1 MKSIKT
7 KLRLKRNKSD
17 YNQNRRITN
26 KSLVFKLNQEGKI
39 KNNIEKI
46 LLFKNPKV
54 YKFNP
59 KYERSKSED
68 NDNQIY
74 NETLQLINNYNK
86 KFSENIKSYKEK
98 KNENVTFIKDY
109 KDYKKTNVK
118 KKFIKEIEKKNYIFG
133 HLLNL
138 YDKKLLN
145 IPTKFFESDIYKDSG
160 ILFCKKNKID
170 EYFDQNISDDKK
182 WKKTIKFLEKISDQA
197 QKIYQSQIISQDGN
211 SSAENNFDN
220 GNDKDNDNNSDN
232 NNDEEDYLG
241 KPRKKINKEVLFE
254 FYEKINSFNKEIKK
268 YENDIEKLQKLIS
281 IEEKEHYKPNDKLK
295 TMNKTFINKN
305 IKNKR
310 VSFENKNSTQGTFY
324 NMLNIKKKLS
334 NANNNSSLNIT
345 RYTSST
351 MEPKITTLNTE
362 KKFVKSKTK
371 IFSYKNS
378 NSNLDLSISNNAN
391 LGSNDNNIKNNI
403 DNNSIKKVPTNSNS
417 YISNEPENEN
427 LRLSLGLLNH
437 RRISNRNIKL
447 IKSKSKSINP
457 INIVPSIL
465 KSGYKNKRKSCL
477 PVINVIGLKKNVPQ
491 NNTIIKNANKTLNNP
506 KTIVKP
512 KPIKEI
518 YEKINKTFFAANKK
532 LKNIEKLNELL
543 KEFYGDKMKEYN
555 KSNSVDCYDVY
566 NIYHKIKGKIMLYER
581 NNEIYNHYKEL
592 IPDIMANKIS
602 TIKEQDEKLKKYPVN
617 YFKTICKKKF
627 IEEKDV

>member
-39 KNNIEKI
+39 RNNIEKI

-59 KYERSKSED
+59 KYERNKSED
-68 NDNQIY
+68 NENQIY

-86 KFSENIKSYKEK
+86 KFSKNIKSYKEK
-98 KNENVTFIKDY
+98 KDENGTFIKDY
-109 KDYKKTNVK
+109 KDYKKINVK
-118 KKFIKEIEKKNYIFG
+118 IKYIKEIEKKNYMFG

-138 YDKKLLN
+138 YEKKHLK
-145 IPTKFFESDIYKDSG
+145 IPSKFFESDIYKDSG
-160 ILFCKKNKID
+160 ILFSKNSKIE

-182 WKKTIKFLEKISDQA
+182 WKKTIKFLEKISNQA
-197 QKIYQSQIISQDGN
+197 QKVYKSQIISQVGN
-211 SSAENNFDN
+211 SSAENDI
-220 GNDKDNDNNSDN
+220 DDDNDNANDNDN
-232 NNDEEDYLG
+232 NNDEEDLG
-241 KPRKKINKEVLFE
+241 KPRVKIDKEDLFE

-268 YENDIEKLQKLIS
+268 YENDIKNLKKLIS

-295 TMNKTFINKN
+295 MMNKTFNIKK

-310 VSFENKNSTQGTFY
+310 VSFENENSTQGTFY
-324 NMLNIKKKLS
+324 NILNLKKKLS
-334 NANNNSSLNIT
+334 NANNNSFLNLT

-351 MEPKITTLNTE
+351 MEPKYTALNTE

-371 IFSYKNS
+371 NFSCKNS

-391 LGSNDNNIKNNI
+391 LGNNDNNIKNNI

-447 IKSKSKSINP
+447 IKSKSKSINSNNL
-457 INIVPSIL
+457 IPSIL
-465 KSGYKNKRKSCL
+465 KSGHKNTRKSCL
-477 PVINVIGLKKNVPQ
+477 PVINVIGLKKNIPQ
-491 NNTIIKNANKTLNNP
+491 NKAIIKNENKTFNNP
-506 KTIVKP
+506 KPIVKP

-518 YEKINKTFFAANKK
+518 YEKINKSFFAANKK
-532 LKNIEKLNELL
+532 LKNIEKVNELL

-581 NNEIYNHYKEL
+581 NNEIYTHYKEL

-602 TIKEQDEKLKKYPVN
+602 TSKEQDEKLKKYPVN

-627 IEEKDV
+627 IEKKEV

>member
-39 KNNIEKI
+39 RNNIEKI

-59 KYERSKSED
+59 KYERNKSED

-98 KNENVTFIKDY
+98 KDENVSFIKDY
-109 KDYKKTNVK
+109 KDYKKINVK
-118 KKFIKEIEKKNYIFG
+118 IKFIKEIEKKNYMFG

-138 YDKKLLN
+138 YEKKLLK
-145 IPTKFFESDIYKDSG
+145 IPSKFFESDIYKDSG

-182 WKKTIKFLEKISDQA
+182 WKKTIKFLEKISNQA
-197 QKIYQSQIISQDGN
+197 QKVYKSQIISQVGN
-211 SSAENNFDN
+211 SSAENDI
-220 GNDKDNDNNSDN
+220 DDDNDNANDNDNDN
-232 NNDEEDYLG
+232 NNDEEDLG
-241 KPRKKINKEVLFE
+241 KPRVKIDKEDLFE

-268 YENDIEKLQKLIS
+268 YENDIKNLKKLIS

-295 TMNKTFINKN
+295 MMNKTFNIKK

-310 VSFENKNSTQGTFY
+310 VSFENENSIQGTFH
-324 NMLNIKKKLS
+324 NILNIKKKLS
-334 NANNNSSLNIT
+334 NANNNSFLNIT

-351 MEPKITTLNTE
+351 MEPKYTDLNTE

-371 IFSYKNS
+371 NYSCKNS

-391 LGSNDNNIKNNI
+391 LGNNDNNIKNNI

-447 IKSKSKSINP
+447 IKSKSKSIISN
-457 INIVPSIL
+457 NIIPSIL
-465 KSGYKNKRKSCL
+465 KSGHKNTRKSCL
-477 PVINVIGLKKNVPQ
+477 PVINVVGLKKNIPQ
-491 NNTIIKNANKTLNNP
+491 NKAIIKNENKAFNNP
-506 KTIVKP
+506 KPIVKP

-532 LKNIEKLNELL
+532 LKNIEKVNELL
-543 KEFYGDKMKEYN
+543 KEFYGDKMKEFN

-581 NNEIYNHYKEL
+581 NNEIYTHYKEL
-592 IPDIMANKIS
+592 IPDIMANKINTS
-602 TIKEQDEKLKKYPVN
+602 KEQDKKIKKYPVN

-627 IEEKDV
+627 IEKKDV

>member
-7 KLRLKRNKSD
+7 KIRLKKNKSD

-26 KSLVFKLNQEGKI
+26 KNLVFKLNQEGKI
-39 KNNIEKI
+39 RNNIEKI

-59 KYERSKSED
+59 KYERNKSED
-68 NDNQIY
+68 NENQIY

-86 KFSENIKSYKEK
+86 KFSKNIKSYKEK
-98 KNENVTFIKDY
+98 KDENGTFIKDY
-109 KDYKKTNVK
+109 KDYKKINVK
-118 KKFIKEIEKKNYIFG
+118 IKFIKEIEKKNYMFG

-138 YDKKLLN
+138 YEKKHLK
-145 IPTKFFESDIYKDSG
+145 IPSKFFESDIYKDSG
-160 ILFCKKNKID
+160 ILFSKNSKIE

-182 WKKTIKFLEKISDQA
+182 WKKTIKFLEKISNQA
-197 QKIYQSQIISQDGN
+197 QKVYKSQIISQVGN
-211 SSAENNFDN
+211 SSAENDI
-220 GNDKDNDNNSDN
+220 DDDNDNANDNDN
-232 NNDEEDYLG
+232 NNDEEDLG
-241 KPRKKINKEVLFE
+241 KPRVKIDKEDLFE
-254 FYEKINSFNKEIKK
+254 FYEKINSFNKEIKN
-268 YENDIEKLQKLIS
+268 YENDIKNLKKLIS

-295 TMNKTFINKN
+295 IMNKTFNNKK

-310 VSFENKNSTQGTFY
+310 VSFENENSTQGTFY
-324 NMLNIKKKLS
+324 NILNLKKKLS
-334 NANNNSSLNIT
+334 NANNNSFLNLT

-351 MEPKITTLNTE
+351 MEPKYTALNTE

-371 IFSYKNS
+371 NFSCKNS

-391 LGSNDNNIKNNI
+391 LGNNDNNIKNNI

-447 IKSKSKSINP
+447 IKSKSKSINSNNL
-457 INIVPSIL
+457 IPSIL
-465 KSGYKNKRKSCL
+465 KSGHKNTRKSCL
-477 PVINVIGLKKNVPQ
+477 PVINVIGLKKNIPQ
-491 NNTIIKNANKTLNNP
+491 NKAIIKNENKTFNNP
-506 KTIVKP
+506 KPIVKP

-518 YEKINKTFFAANKK
+518 YEKINKSFFAANKK
-532 LKNIEKLNELL
+532 LKNIEKVNELL

-581 NNEIYNHYKEL
+581 NNEIYTHYKEL
-592 IPDIMANKIS
+592 IPDIMANKINTS
-602 TIKEQDEKLKKYPVN
+602 KEQDEKLKKYPVN

-627 IEEKDV
+627 IEKKDI